1 MGAPE
6 TFYDIATRRL
16 DEQTDRANGLDT
28 KLATAFG
35 FSAAILPVFGAL
47 LAVAKNDRPKSA
59 LILYLAAMGVYLIM
73 LFFAVRAYR
82 VTKFSLRPDLDTLKA
97 NCEKY
102 NDEAMRAWV
111 ANECIL
117 SIHTNEPRLHR
128 KAVRVT
134 WTLGLLAVDAVLL
147 TVAAFLVLA

>member
-6 TFYDIATRRL
+6 TYYDIATRRL
-16 DEQTDRANGLDT
+16 DEQTERGNGLDT

-47 LAVAKNDRPKSA
+47 LAVAKNDRPEAA
-59 LILYLAAMGVYLIM
+59 LILYVVAMGVYVLM

-82 VTKFSLRPDLDTLKA
+82 VTKFSLRPDLETLKA
-97 NCEKY
+97 NCERY
-102 NDEAMRAWV
+102 DDDAMRTWV
-111 ANECIL
+111 ANECVL
-117 SIHTNEPRLHR
+117 SIDANEPRLHT

-134 WTLGLLAVDAVLL
+134 WTLGLLALDALLL
-147 TVAAFLVLA
+147 TAAAFLVLA